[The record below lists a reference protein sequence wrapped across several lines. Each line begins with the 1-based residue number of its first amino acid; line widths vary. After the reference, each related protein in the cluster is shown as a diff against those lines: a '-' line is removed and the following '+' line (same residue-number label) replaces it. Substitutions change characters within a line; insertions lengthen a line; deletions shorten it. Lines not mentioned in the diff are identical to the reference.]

1 MPLFGV
7 SPREFMEKMNEF
19 TENAGKQARE
29 QADSFS
35 DFVQKEQKRAKSVIS
50 KTVEKIENDAEA
62 SDEDSTDE

>member
-1 MPLFGV
+1 VWFLK
-7 SPREFMEKMNEF
+7 SIHD
-19 TENAGKQARE
+19 ALQARE